1 MDFAIK
7 NFGGDLDEKIFL
19 LSALLMIFIFSVK
32 VNAAA
37 NCVWVYSDDYETIW
51 IDNNSIGHNSNG
63 FFAYFKINYSDAGR
77 NREIESW
84 RKRGLSVS
92 EFYNLSYDI
101 SFNYFKNLGK
111 IKYLSNMGWAEY
123 DKNGKILDS
132 WSDNNFNWH
141 RIIPDSMGE
150 VKYDAVYARVWR

>member
-1 MDFAIK
+1 MKKVVF
-7 NFGGDLDEKIFL
+7 
-19 LSALLMIFIFSVK
+19 LSALLMIFIFSAK

-37 NCVWVYSDDYETIW
+37 DWIWVYSNSKISIW
-51 IDNNSIGHNSNG
+51 IDNNSIGRDNNG
-63 FFAYFKINYSDAGR
+63 FFAYFKETFSDAGK
-77 NREIESW
+77 NRVIEARRS
-84 RKRGLSVS
+84 KGLSVS
-92 EFYNLSYDI
+92 GYYNFSQRIEFIY
-101 SFNYFKNLGK
+101 FNNQGR

-150 VKYDAVYARVWR
+150 VTYDAAYARVWR